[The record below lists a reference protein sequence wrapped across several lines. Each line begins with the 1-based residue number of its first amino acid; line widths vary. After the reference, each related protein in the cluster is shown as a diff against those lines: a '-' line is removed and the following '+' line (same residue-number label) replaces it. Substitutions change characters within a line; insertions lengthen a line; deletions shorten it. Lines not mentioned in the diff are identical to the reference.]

1 MKNSILPA
9 LLPVA
14 MLLAGAAPA
23 AELRP
28 FTANYEMQR
37 SGDAVGEAT
46 FSLRQTQGGWEY
58 DQSTRGTH
66 GMAAL
71 AAASV
76 DERSLLDVVGGALQ
90 VRSYRYHM
98 STLVKS
104 SNRSVDVDPASNSIV
119 IRDKKHEQSFPMQ
132 AGVLDQSS
140 VTLAIARDLA
150 DGKRGTLSYVVATRS
165 AVETQRYVVGKE
177 QPLQVPAGSLRTI
190 VVTRLRD
197 TPNGRV
203 TAYWFG
209 LDNGFVPVRIVQNE
223 PDGDSWVAS
232 LVSLSR

>member
-1 MKNSILPA
+1 MNRSIASA
-9 LLPVA
+9 LLPLLL
-14 MLLAGAAPA
+14 LLAGNARAAD
-23 AELRP
+23 LQP

-37 SGDAVGEAT
+37 SGDAIGEAT
-46 FSLRQTQGGWEY
+46 FSLRRAPGGWEY
-58 DQSTRGTH
+58 DQATRGTH

-71 AAASV
+71 AAANI
-76 DERSLLDVVGGALQ
+76 DERSMLEVAGGVLQ
-90 VRSYRYHM
+90 IRSYHYHL

-104 SNRSVDVDPASNSIV
+104 TDRSIDVDPSSNTIV

-132 AGVLDQSS
+132 AGVLDQNS
-140 VTLAIARDLA
+140 VTLAIAQDLA
-150 DGKRGTLSYVVATRS
+150 NGKRGTLSYPVATRS
-165 AVETQRYVVGKE
+165 EVAVQHYVIGAE
-177 QPLQVPAGSLRTI
+177 QTLQVPAGSLRTI
-190 VVTRLRD
+190 VVTRQRD

-223 PDGDSWVAS
+223 PNGESWVAS